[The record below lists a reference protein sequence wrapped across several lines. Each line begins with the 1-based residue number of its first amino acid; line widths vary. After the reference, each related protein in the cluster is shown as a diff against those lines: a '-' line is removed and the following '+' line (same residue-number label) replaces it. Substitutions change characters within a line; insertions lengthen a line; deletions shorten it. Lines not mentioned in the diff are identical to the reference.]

1 MLLVGTS
8 HNRRGDPLLLLRLL
22 KLQVR
27 DRGIERLGVV
37 WSVPSGNLTP
47 DHDELAEEELRIQE
61 TLRRCVR
68 LVHNSNLSWDAKS
81 FLGRCFRSFQ
91 YEFMVALNLMRNNE
105 RLKIV
110 LVDDPQA
117 RDARYKEIGNPETF
131 LETIG
136 KLPNSEQSEVLR
148 TKYEAYRTA
157 YDDSNVYE
165 RMILHPDSALLE
177 ISPDMSRHTD
187 QREEYMALAVQ
198 NSRPDVVI
206 GRLIHGLHEYPPE
219 LRASGLV
226 PEVSLGRRIGLSG
239 NNILKLSDAVSL
251 VGPLPARD

>member
-47 DHDELAEEELRIQE
+47 DHDELAEEEMRIQE

-81 FLGRCFRSFQ
+81 FLGRCYRSFQ
-91 YEFMVALNLMRNNE
+91 YEFMVSLNLKRADRE
-105 RLKIV
+105 LKLI
-110 LVDDPQA
+110 LLDDPSV
-117 RDARYKEIGNPETF
+117 RGIRHKEIGNPETF

-157 YDDSNVYE
+157 Y
-165 RMILHPDSALLE
+165 
-177 ISPDMSRHTD
+177 
-187 QREEYMALAVQ
+187 
-198 NSRPDVVI
+198 
-206 GRLIHGLHEYPPE
+206 
-219 LRASGLV
+219 
-226 PEVSLGRRIGLSG
+226 
-239 NNILKLSDAVSL
+239 
-251 VGPLPARD
+251 

>member
-8 HNRRGDPLLLLRLL
+8 HNRRGDPRLLLRLL
-22 KLQVR
+22 KLLVK

-117 RDARYKEIGNPETF
+117 RDARYKETGKPEAY
-131 LETIG
+131 LEKIR
-136 KLPNSEQSEVLR
+136 KLPESEQIESLR
-148 TKYEAYRTA
+148 RKYEAYRTT
-157 YDDSNVYE
+157 YEDLSVYE
-165 RMILHPDSALLE
+165 RMILHPDSALIE
-177 ISPDMSRHTD
+177 VSPDMSRHTD
-187 QREEYMALAVQ
+187 RREEYMALAVQ

-226 PEVSLGRRIGLSG
+226 PDVSLGRRIGLSG